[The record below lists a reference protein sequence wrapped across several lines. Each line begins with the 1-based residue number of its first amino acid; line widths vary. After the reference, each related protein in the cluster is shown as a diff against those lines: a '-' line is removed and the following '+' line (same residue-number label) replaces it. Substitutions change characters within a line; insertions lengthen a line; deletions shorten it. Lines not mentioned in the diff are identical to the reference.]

1 MRRQY
6 KVKQIEFT
14 DSIYDIP
21 SNVRDYSNY
30 FLRVDVSVI

>member
-6 KVKQIEFT
+6 KVKQIKFT
-14 DSIYDIP
+14 DSIYNIA
-21 SNVRDYSNY
+21 SNVCDYSNY